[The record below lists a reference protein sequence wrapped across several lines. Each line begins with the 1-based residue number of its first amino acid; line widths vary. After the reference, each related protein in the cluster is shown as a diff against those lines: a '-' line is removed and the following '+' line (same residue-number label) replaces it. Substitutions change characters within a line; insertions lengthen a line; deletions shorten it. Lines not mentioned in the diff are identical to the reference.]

1 MPTIQIEA
9 QLSSVELLRAAEQ
22 LRPPELEEFVASLL
36 ALQADRRAPRLH
48 RAEAELLQIIN
59 RAPPVDA
66 QKRFDELNSRRR
78 LETLTEEE
86 QSELLRLI
94 DQMEALD
101 VQRVEALS
109 ELARLRR
116 VSLNALMNE
125 LHIRKPACA

>member
-22 LRPPELEEFVASLL
+22 LKLPELEELVANLL
-36 ALQADRRAPRLH
+36 AIQADRRAPRLL

-59 RAPPVDA
+59 RAAPADA
-66 QKRFDELNSRRR
+66 RKRFDALNSRRR
-78 LETLTEEE
+78 SESLTEEE

-94 DQMEALD
+94 DQMEAFD

-109 ELARLRR
+109 ELARLRK
-116 VSLNALMNE
+116 VSLKALMKD
-125 LHIRKPACA
+125 LHIRKPRYA